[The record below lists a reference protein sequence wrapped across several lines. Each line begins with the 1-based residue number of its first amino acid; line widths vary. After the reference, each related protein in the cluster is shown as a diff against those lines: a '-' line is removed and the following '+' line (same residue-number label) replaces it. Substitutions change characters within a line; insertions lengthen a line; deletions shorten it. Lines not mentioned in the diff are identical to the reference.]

1 VIVKKEKKKPYIN
14 NMKLYGVMCAYATSR
29 EQAKADGKPLPPI
42 PNYVGEC
49 FILICTRLAG
59 KGNFVSYS
67 YKDEFIGDGI
77 ENCVAAVDSF
87 NPDKSKNPFAYFTQI
102 AWYAFL
108 RRIAKEKKQ
117 TYIKH
122 KNFENNDTLNE
133 LSELGTAA
141 YHGGK
146 STNEYSDDVIRSFED
161 KLEKTKK
168 PKKVKLDKET
178 KSDLGLS
185 RIGRNNK

>member
-1 VIVKKEKKKPYIN
+1 MTIKREKKKPYIN
-14 NMKLYGVMCAYATSR
+14 NNKLYGVMCTYVTAREAAKTS
-29 EQAKADGKPLPPI
+29 GKPLPQI

-49 FILICTRLAG
+49 FMLICNKLST

-67 YKDEFIGDGI
+67 FRDEMVSDGI
-77 ENCVAAVDSF
+77 ENCVAAIDSF
-87 NPDKSKNPFAYFTQI
+87 DPDKSKNPFAYFTQI

-122 KNFENNDTLNE
+122 KNAENSDIMDEIWFNGTGQRTTNE
-133 LSELGTAA
+133 LSDE
-141 YHGGK
+141 
-146 STNEYSDDVIRSFED
+146 VIRSFEE

-168 PKKVKLDKET
+168 TKKAK
-178 KSDLGLS
+178 
-185 RIGRNNK
+185 